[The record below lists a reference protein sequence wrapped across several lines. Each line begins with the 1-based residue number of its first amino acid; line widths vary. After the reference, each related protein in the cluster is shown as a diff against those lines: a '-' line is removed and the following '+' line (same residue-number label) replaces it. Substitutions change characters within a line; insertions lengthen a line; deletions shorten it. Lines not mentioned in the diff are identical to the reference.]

1 MLFYFSIYIGLSNTP
16 PVYSEN
22 GDEGEDADEDADNVE
37 DDPAGDVL
45 EHGEAG
51 EGDEDE
57 DEDRVED
64 GPEAP
69 HQHQRVLL
77 LAGHFCFVLYNVNF
91 KIEFYY
97 FFCYWRF

>member
-1 MLFYFSIYIGLSNTP
+1 M
-16 PVYSEN
+16 
-22 GDEGEDADEDADNVE
+22 E

-57 DEDRVED
+57 DEDRVKD
-64 GPEAP
+64 RPEAP

-77 LAGHFCFVLYNVNF
+77 LPAQQFR
-91 KIEFYY
+91 EM
-97 FFCYWRF
+97 